1 MTTLSL
7 ALANQIADGALAK
20 AREIECKPM
29 TVAVVDAGGCLL
41 VLKRE
46 DGSGVLRPDIA
57 HAKAWGP
64 VGMGIGGRAM
74 AMRASNSPEFWASLN
89 TISQGRIAPVPG
101 GVLILETG
109 RVIGAVGMSGDV
121 PDNDEACRLPAWKK
135 LGSNTKPKRKPSGCS
150 NGRRQKGSD

>member
-1 MTTLSL
+1 MTALSL
-7 ALANQIADGALAK
+7 TQANQIADGALAK
-20 AREIECKPM
+20 AREIDCKPM

-74 AMRASNSPEFWASLN
+74 AMRAGKSPEFWASLN

-101 GVLILETG
+101 GVLILEGG
-109 RVIGAVGMSGDV
+109 RVIGAVGVTGDV
-121 PDNDEACRLPAWKK
+121 PDNDEACSIAGVERAGFKYEAEEKALRL
-135 LGSNTKPKRKPSGCS
+135 
-150 NGRRQKGSD
+150 Q